1 MRRGL
6 LALAR
11 NRSGSAAVEFALTIP
26 LLTVGLFACLQFGIL
41 FFANSGLQNA
51 VGEGARM
58 ATLWPRRTQQQIAA
72 EISSSAFGLKADKLS
87 PPQFSYGVSGGQDYV
102 DITLSYTTELN
113 FLLFSV
119 DGITLQ
125 ETRRAYRP

>member
-1 MRRGL
+1 VRGL
-6 LALAR
+6 LRALAR
-11 NRSGSAAVEFALTIP
+11 DRSGSTAVEFAMTIP
-26 LLTVGLFACLQFGIL
+26 ILIVGLFACLQFGIL

-58 ATLWPRRTQQQIAA
+58 ATLWPRRTQQQIAS
-72 EISSSAFGLKADKLS
+72 EISASAFGLQSEKLAA
-87 PPQFSYGVSGGQDYV
+87 PQFSYGVSGGQDYV

-119 DGITLQ
+119 DGVTLR